1 MTSVMDTQKENVTK
15 AFYAAV
21 GAPMV
26 TGRKFVEFGTN
37 LFTETSIEDLEAA
50 GREVTGAIRDSRVAE
65 QIQESVDLI
74 QEAKVVEQIQVR
86 VDVDQF
92 QERVEV
98 LREQLETALHNWRE
112 QFTPGVAGPT
122 PVKVEVEAEDTAP
135 TKKTTAKKTTAKKT
149 APKKTASTKTTSAKA
164 TDSKKP
170 AAKKTTSAK
179 KTAPKKTTGDK

>member
-1 MTSVMDTQKENVTK
+1 MTSVMDTQKENVKK

-26 TGRKFVEFGTN
+26 TGRKFKEFSTN
-37 LFTETSIEDLEAA
+37 LFTETSFGDLEAA
-50 GREVTGAIRDSRVAE
+50 GREVTGAIRESKVVE

-74 QEAKVVEQIQVR
+74 QEANVVEQIQVK

-112 QFTPGVAGPT
+112 QFTPGVAGPR
-122 PVKVEVEAEDTAP
+122 PVKVEVEAETPAP
-135 TKKTTAKKTTAKKT
+135 KKKTTKKTTVKPTAKKTT
-149 APKKTASTKTTSAKA
+149 PKKTTPKTQ
-164 TDSKKP
+164 
-170 AAKKTTSAK
+170 AKKTT
-179 KTAPKKTTGDK
+179 PKKSATEE